1 MNDLDFVALLGVSN
15 YSAPPQQRPVLDA
28 GRLET
33 VFFGLA
39 TDVLL
44 APLSTR
50 LLCVSGGMASLHDKS
65 DEFEEHQFI
74 LRLPEELAG
83 KFQDMCEGAHL
94 KPENDVGVYLCWD
107 KGEEA
112 NNRTYALKIGDETFH
127 AILQDLPT
135 TTESYKTLDRKT
147 FYKSTNI
154 CQVVEVVIDPERV
167 AQLTGKGTARQTFS
181 PDGLSEAA
189 KEVYH
194 RFHEPA
200 RKLIYGNGTD
210 HATAKATEN
219 ILNAWLQENRTRT
232 ITRKELK
239 DKEQDMSKWGED
251 TYELVD
257 DDGKPLDGELLDD
270 QTIAKLV
277 STQFEKIQAHK
288 KAEAEQKRQEEERR
302 LEVQKAAAAEK
313 SKPLDVKPEEDD
325 LKQEEIA
332 PNVTEADIQQ
342 YNYLEADDV
351 DAFADFEES
360 GSGLGEGDAGGID
373 FSMDFDG
380 DELLGGGVDSDVEGE
395 EGELNSDE
403 ETQDED
409 DDEEVDMDDFM

>member
-1 MNDLDFVALLGVSN
+1 
-15 YSAPPQQRPVLDA
+15 
-28 GRLET
+28 
-33 VFFGLA
+33 
-39 TDVLL
+39 
-44 APLSTR
+44 
-50 LLCVSGGMASLHDKS
+50 MASLHEKS

-94 KPENDVGVYLCWD
+94 KPENDVGIYLCWD

-112 NNRTYALKIGDETFH
+112 DNRTYALKIGDETFH
-127 AILQDLPT
+127 AILRDLPT
-135 TTESYKTLDRKT
+135 TTEAYKTLDRKT
-147 FYKSTNI
+147 FFKSTNI
-154 CQVVEVVIDPERV
+154 SQVVEVVIDPGRV

-181 PDGLSEAA
+181 PDGLSDAA
-189 KEVYH
+189 KDVYH

-239 DKEQDMSKWGED
+239 NKENDMSKWGED

-277 STQFEKIQAHK
+277 NTQYEKIQAQK
-288 KAEAEQKRQEEERR
+288 KAEAEQKRQEEERL
-302 LEVQKAAAAEK
+302 LEAEKAAAAEK
-313 SKPLDVKPEEDD
+313 LKPPDTKAEEGHVDH
-325 LKQEEIA
+325 EEIVT
-332 PNVTEADIQQ
+332 NVTEADISQFD
-342 YNYLEADDV
+342 YLAAPNSDV
-351 DAFADFEES
+351 FDEFEGS
-360 GSGLGEGDAGGID
+360 GSGLGEGEAGGSID

-380 DELLGGGVDSDVEGE
+380 DELLGGGVDSDVGGE
-395 EGELNSDE
+395 EGGLNSDD
-403 ETQDED
+403 ETQDEE